1 MRTVV
6 YITKKK
12 IWAGERAFDW
22 NGESMDEVF
31 GRIKKELRIDE
42 IRVVLGNDVSFVT
55 AVKAGNTFITREN
68 VLKLVKPW
76 MPFEIDSGSF
86 DWKLME
92 LAHDEIWIQI
102 VALEKD
108 LLLSLSAA
116 VKNYDIKVE
125 LVTTVGVLLGNKT
138 LGREAPTVIKWTDR
152 ENLMVLAINGLVDL
166 VVSGIGEEDLMIYAS
181 HKWDLAVNPEVISLD
196 EKEFNLSKS
205 VFSEDVKGEDGLILN
220 LPILK
225 DVVEKKKLVK
235 NDGEIEVKREVKKR
249 SWFWLLL
256 FGLAVTGTVGVVYL
270 LGLL

>member
-1 MRTVV
+1 
-6 YITKKK
+6 
-12 IWAGERAFDW
+12 
-22 NGESMDEVF
+22 
-31 GRIKKELRIDE
+31 
-42 IRVVLGNDVSFVT
+42 
-55 AVKAGNTFITREN
+55 
-68 VLKLVKPW
+68 
-76 MPFEIDSGSF
+76 
-86 DWKLME
+86 
-92 LAHDEIWIQI
+92 
-102 VALEKD
+102 
-108 LLLSLSAA
+108 
-116 VKNYDIKVE
+116 
-125 LVTTVGVLLGNKT
+125 
-138 LGREAPTVIKWTDR
+138 VIKWTDR

-205 VFSEDVKGEDGLILN
+205 VFSEDAKGEDGLILN